1 MDKAAGQGIPDSRER
16 ISKDLEVW
24 NGWELSGWK
33 SVNWRVS
40 GDRLARARS

>member
-1 MDKAAGQGIPDSRER
+1 MGKAAGKGIADGRER

-40 GDRLARARS
+40 GDRLARAWS